1 MKCTAILEICA
12 LNLITVFIDYIQTQI
27 RVTNIPLYMEADVFL
42 FFLNLKIQESIFMN
56 LFFQLCSL
64 TSFAINF
71 GESQSKYIFKWTHQF
86 QLACALLFKD
96 Q

>member
-1 MKCTAILEICA
+1 MKCTAIREICA

-56 LFFQLCSL
+56 
-64 TSFAINF
+64 
-71 GESQSKYIFKWTHQF
+71 
-86 QLACALLFKD
+86 
-96 Q
+96 